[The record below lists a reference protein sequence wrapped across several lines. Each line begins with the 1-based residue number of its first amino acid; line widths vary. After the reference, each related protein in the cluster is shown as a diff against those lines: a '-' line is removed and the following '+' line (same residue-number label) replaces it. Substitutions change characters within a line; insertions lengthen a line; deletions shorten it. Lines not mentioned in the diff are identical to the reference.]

1 MTLEEVYREHF
12 RFVWRVLR
20 RLGVPESDVQDAT
33 QDVFLVVHRKLAE
46 FEGRSQLRTWLF
58 SICLG
63 VARNRRRK
71 PHHRYEVAG
80 AMELDEHADASAD
93 QDAQAQ
99 RRQGL
104 ALLES
109 LLEQID
115 LDQRV
120 VFTLFELEGMTGEE
134 MAEMLGIPLGTVY
147 SRLRQGREAFRQAHT
162 RARAAERFLEL
173 RPQRH
178 GGTP

>member
-33 QDVFLVVHRKLAE
+33 QDVFLVVHRKLAT
-46 FEGRSQLRTWLF
+46 FEGRAQLRTWLF

-71 PHHRYEVAG
+71 PHARYEVASPAG
-80 AMELDEHADASAD
+80 LDEHADASAD
-93 QDAQAQ
+93 LDAQAQ
-99 RRQGL
+99 RRQRL
-104 ALLES
+104 AQLES
-109 LLEQID
+109 LLDQID
-115 LDQRV
+115 LDQRL

-134 MAEMLGIPLGTVY
+134 ISEMLSTPLGTVY
-147 SRLRQGREAFRQAHT
+147 SRLRQGREAFRQAIA

-173 RPQRH
+173 RPQRQ
-178 GGTP
+178 GGAR